1 MLARQRSTC
10 FLLDP
15 PRVHGSDF
23 VEMLQLIGYPGAADL
38 KGEDFDWL
46 CESNEEAEVFLG
58 WLCGAVDQHNALNAE
73 QLDAYS
79 TLIASEQPI
88 LEAEELHSVYVGRG
102 GNEGDWEME
111 DMKSLEEL
119 EAEVQSLRNLRLH
132 RLHSR
137 NKLESLGFVL
147 LHNRLSLEKWEK
159 EEDKLLSRA
168 KEGLAG
174 LNTRSNAALAKLRD
188 MASELG
194 ALHCAQSASDLF
206 VSLLDLEGYMRLEE
220 TCWGELE
227 ESAMRMLPVKKEE
240 VERDRKAQQE
250 IGEEIER
257 MRTVWASQR
266 MQLSLA
272 LGTLS
277 GKEEVLSWIN
287 GNEAE
292 HWDPLMIPSLEREAQ
307 SLESEVE
314 TLQIQRLP
322 ASVCGA
328 SLGLCIPAHQG
339 WLHMKQDQLTW
350 VEQVQAPVAD
360 ALIHQLSR
368 LQLVELG
375 LLAEMKEHRQTE
387 RLLRGLIN
395 EMGIRNSDLGKRI
408 LGPMEL
414 RLSSQWLTPLRID
427 SRDQTA
433 VRLSMMLDDPN
444 NQKELFPKYEALQ
457 RRGAALVQEL
467 MALNNKLHG
476 CLPQTAGLEQECDE
490 LHHCLCRGTPNVQL
504 REPILT
510 VSFETLSSS
519 VSQFNQWCLD
529 CLRDLERKKLSIQT
543 SRLYQERQLYVLFY
557 RDLALLTKTVEDL
570 EKRIEELQLD

>member
-1 MLARQRSTC
+1 MHQ
-10 FLLDP
+10 
-15 PRVHGSDF
+15 
-23 VEMLQLIGYPGAADL
+23 
-38 KGEDFDWL
+38 
-46 CESNEEAEVFLG
+46 
-58 WLCGAVDQHNALNAE
+58 
-73 QLDAYS
+73 
-79 TLIASEQPI
+79 
-88 LEAEELHSVYVGRG
+88 
-102 GNEGDWEME
+102 
-111 DMKSLEEL
+111 
-119 EAEVQSLRNLRLH
+119 
-132 RLHSR
+132 
-137 NKLESLGFVL
+137 
-147 LHNRLSLEKWEK
+147 
-159 EEDKLLSRA
+159 
-168 KEGLAG
+168 
-174 LNTRSNAALAKLRD
+174 
-188 MASELG
+188 
-194 ALHCAQSASDLF
+194 
-206 VSLLDLEGYMRLEE
+206 
-220 TCWGELE
+220 
-227 ESAMRMLPVKKEE
+227 
-240 VERDRKAQQE
+240 
-250 IGEEIER
+250 
-257 MRTVWASQR
+257 
-266 MQLSLA
+266 
-272 LGTLS
+272 
-277 GKEEVLSWIN
+277 
-287 GNEAE
+287 
-292 HWDPLMIPSLEREAQ
+292 WDPLMIPSLEREAQ

-339 WLHMKQDQLTW
+339 WLHMKQEQLTW